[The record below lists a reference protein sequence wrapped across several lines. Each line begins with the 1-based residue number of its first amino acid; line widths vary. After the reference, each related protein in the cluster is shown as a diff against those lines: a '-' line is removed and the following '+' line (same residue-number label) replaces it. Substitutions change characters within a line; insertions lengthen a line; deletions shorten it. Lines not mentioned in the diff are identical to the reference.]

1 MEPMQLSI
9 VYQSPSL
16 IEDDDDSKKGKLSE
30 EQILMIRMLNNKKNM
45 VVDELIKQLGHK
57 NRDDIDT
64 SLNACNILIDLAEL
78 DKTKELFFD
87 RNADRIGKI
96 IDLALDPQNYFN

>member
-1 MEPMQLSI
+1 M
-9 VYQSPSL
+9 
-16 IEDDDDSKKGKLSE
+16 
-30 EQILMIRMLNNKKNM
+30 
-45 VVDELIKQLGHK
+45 

-87 RNADRIGKI
+87 NNAQRIGKI
-96 IDLALDPQNYFN
+96 IDLAIDPQNYFN